1 MNEKKERFSR
11 LFPKRVETLIDKLK
25 ILENCSN
32 KSSYEWTEDLVQK
45 CWIEIG
51 KRLQTTAK
59 SFGVEMII
67 HVNGKNVR
75 EIDTSVK
82 KKRTPRKKKKSWTM
96 TKKEYQLENYGVKL
110 TPEVQKRLD
119 LEYERFLRREEQ
131 RPTRR

>member
-1 MNEKKERFSR
+1 MNEKKERFAR
-11 LFPKRVETLIDKLK
+11 LFPKRVETLIAKLE

-32 KSSYEWTEDLVQK
+32 KSSYEWTEDLVKK

-82 KKRTPRKKKKSWTM
+82 KKRTPRKKKKA
-96 TKKEYQLENYGVKL
+96 
-110 TPEVQKRLD
+110 
-119 LEYERFLRREEQ
+119 
-131 RPTRR
+131 

>member
-1 MNEKKERFSR
+1 M
-11 LFPKRVETLIDKLK
+11 ETLISKLE

-59 SFGVEMII
+59 SFGVDMII

-82 KKRTPRKKKKSWTM
+82 KKKRTPRKKKKA
-96 TKKEYQLENYGVKL
+96 
-110 TPEVQKRLD
+110 
-119 LEYERFLRREEQ
+119 
-131 RPTRR
+131 

>member
-11 LFPKRVETLIDKLK
+11 MFPKRVETLIAKLV

-59 SFGVEMII
+59 SFGVDMII

-82 KKRTPRKKKKSWTM
+82 NKRTPRKKK
-96 TKKEYQLENYGVKL
+96 
-110 TPEVQKRLD
+110 
-119 LEYERFLRREEQ
+119 
-131 RPTRR
+131 

>member
-1 MNEKKERFSR
+1 MYNTLHLAVCR
-11 LFPKRVETLIDKLK
+11 LFPKRVETLISKLE

-59 SFGVEMII
+59 SFGVDMII

-82 KKRTPRKKKKSWTM
+82 KKRTPRKKKKA
-96 TKKEYQLENYGVKL
+96 
-110 TPEVQKRLD
+110 
-119 LEYERFLRREEQ
+119 
-131 RPTRR
+131 